1 MSADRGNAI
10 LVLGMHRS
18 GTSAL
23 ARVFS
28 LLGAGLPNEILP
40 PNEFNPSGYWEPTA
54 VVDLNDAWLSQAEAA
69 WDAPFL
75 SDEAR
80 QGSLP
85 RRAIADAATTIHE
98 AYKPSDRWIV
108 LKDPRCTLFAPTWRA
123 GLVRAGYEPKQVV
136 IRRDV
141 SSVAHSLASRDGFKP
156 DEAGLLWAW
165 YGVRALQAVAE
176 AGGAVIDYEQLTGD
190 WRSCLKA
197 LASQL
202 KLRSFTT
209 KALEQHG
216 AEIDEFL
223 KPSAIRPRAE
233 FSAEVGELVEVVEA
247 AYQSAMTGE
256 RPEGLD
262 DIAQALVTVGDLSRQ
277 ATRRVRIF
285 DQSRLDEVVGERDA
299 ARNAHAEVEARAKRA
314 ADYAKTLEQER
325 DAARQAHKQAQ
336 EAADRVAQER
346 DAARQAHKQAQE
358 AVDRVAQ
365 ERDAARQAHKQAQEA
380 VDRVAQERDAART
393 AHKQV
398 EQAARENSQAL
409 RRVEQERD
417 RAISAQARSEDARA
431 AAAEA
436 MGRTQGEL
444 ESARRQYHN
453 AERRAENWR
462 DKAQGLRVEIDR
474 AQREI
479 DRVHA
484 DFESLQTAVAGY
496 KQHSDALHNE
506 LVRTQGDYST
516 ADAERLALRI
526 ERDRISARLQQIEAS
541 TTWRASAVLRSGLGK
556 APWLAAGIRRALK
569 ATWWTVTGQLARRLR
584 ERREALIASQTDDGE
599 ASTPNRPPMDS
610 LRPFLETEFGASAD
624 ADIEALIKRYD
635 LAFQTEGQPPIKKT
649 TDAKT
654 ARDWAKRLS
663 KLAAERG
670 LGDDTAPDV
679 SIIIPAYNQIA
690 YTLACIESVLISPS
704 TRSFEIL
711 VGDDQSTDGTQAA
724 AKVSIPSVRW
734 VRHAENQGFVGNCN
748 LTAAKARGCYVVFLN
763 NDTLVL
769 PGWLDALVDTLES
782 DAEIGLAGSKLIY
795 PDGRLQE
802 AGGIFWQDGSAWNL
816 GRFDN
821 PRRPEFSYA
830 RDVDY
835 ISGASIALPRDLWEQ
850 LDGFD
855 DLYRPAYAED
865 ADLAFRI
872 RAAGFRTV
880 FQPRSM
886 LLHFEGVSSGTDL
899 GSGAKAYQVTNLE
912 RLRER
917 WADVLADHRPN
928 AERPDLE
935 KERSVQRRALFI
947 DITTPEPQHDAGSLV
962 AVETMRALQALGYKV
977 TFVPQD
983 NFLWTEAFSAPL
995 QAMGVEVIYH
1005 PFYSRFPQ
1013 FIEARG
1019 SEFDLVFVHRFA
1031 AAERTLA
1038 DLRAHAPQ
1046 ARIAFMPADLHFLRE
1061 GREAELSGDP
1071 ERAGAAAETR
1081 RRELAVIQAADAVL
1095 PHSTLELELLAS
1107 EAPETPAF
1115 HLPLIHD
1122 PEPTPA
1128 AFGDRAEVGFIGGY
1142 GHPPNVDAVD
1152 WFLESIWPQV
1162 RAAQP
1167 DARFLLAGSKMPD
1180 RFKALHGRDGVEILG
1195 FVETLSEFFDGVKI
1209 TVAPL
1214 RYGAGAKGKVAASL
1228 AMGVPCVSTSIGE
1241 EGMGLS
1247 AGNDLLVAD
1256 EPQAFAEAV
1265 ADLISNESRWN
1276 ELREAG
1282 LAFAERATS
1291 RAVVRR
1297 QVQTMITALGDTPAE
1312 ESETALSA
1320 E

>member
-1 MSADRGNAI
+1 M
-10 LVLGMHRS
+10 
-18 GTSAL
+18 
-23 ARVFS
+23 
-28 LLGAGLPNEILP
+28 
-40 PNEFNPSGYWEPTA
+40 
-54 VVDLNDAWLSQAEAA
+54 
-69 WDAPFL
+69 
-75 SDEAR
+75 
-80 QGSLP
+80 
-85 RRAIADAATTIHE
+85 RRA
-98 AYKPSDRWIV
+98 
-108 LKDPRCTLFAPTWRA
+108 
-123 GLVRAGYEPKQVV
+123 
-136 IRRDV
+136 
-141 SSVAHSLASRDGFKP
+141 
-156 DEAGLLWAW
+156 
-165 YGVRALQAVAE
+165 
-176 AGGAVIDYEQLTGD
+176 AGGAGC
-190 WRSCLKA
+190 S
-197 LASQL
+197 
-202 KLRSFTT
+202 
-209 KALEQHG
+209 
-216 AEIDEFL
+216 
-223 KPSAIRPRAE
+223 
-233 FSAEVGELVEVVEA
+233 
-247 AYQSAMTGE
+247 E
-256 RPEGLD
+256 R
-262 DIAQALVTVGDLSRQ
+262 TF
-277 ATRRVRIF
+277 RRVCI
-285 DQSRLDEVVGERDA
+285 
-299 ARNAHAEVEARAKRA
+299 
-314 ADYAKTLEQER
+314 
-325 DAARQAHKQAQ
+325 
-336 EAADRVAQER
+336 
-346 DAARQAHKQAQE
+346 
-358 AVDRVAQ
+358 
-365 ERDAARQAHKQAQEA
+365 
-380 VDRVAQERDAART
+380 
-393 AHKQV
+393 
-398 EQAARENSQAL
+398 
-409 RRVEQERD
+409 
-417 RAISAQARSEDARA
+417 
-431 AAAEA
+431 
-436 MGRTQGEL
+436 
-444 ESARRQYHN
+444 
-453 AERRAENWR
+453 
-462 DKAQGLRVEIDR
+462 
-474 AQREI
+474 
-479 DRVHA
+479 
-484 DFESLQTAVAGY
+484 
-496 KQHSDALHNE
+496 NE
-506 LVRTQGDYST
+506 LVRTQGDYAS
-516 ADAERLALRI
+516 ADAERIALRI
-526 ERDRISARLQQIEAS
+526 ERDRVSARLAQIEAS
-541 TTWRASAVLRSGLGK
+541 TTWRASAPLRNGLEK
-556 APWLAAGIRRALK
+556 APWLAAGVRRTLK
-569 ATWWTVTGQLARRLR
+569 ATWWTVTGQLFRRLR
-584 ERREALIASQTDDGE
+584 ERREALTASDTNAGE
-599 ASTPNRPPMDS
+599 SSAPNRPATDS

-624 ADIEALIKRYD
+624 ADIEALIDRYD

-663 KLAAERG
+663 NLAAKRG
-670 LGDDTAPDV
+670 LGEAADPEV
-679 SIIIPAYNQIA
+679 SIIIPAYNQVA

-704 TRSFEIL
+704 TRRFEIL

-748 LTAAKARGCYVVFLN
+748 LTAAKARGRYVVFLN

-769 PGWLDALVDTLES
+769 PGWLDALIDTLES
-782 DAEIGLAGSKLIY
+782 DGDIGLAGSKLIY

-816 GRFDN
+816 GRFDD

-995 QAMGVEVIYH
+995 QAMGIEVIYH

-1031 AAERTLA
+1031 AAERVLA

-1071 ERAGAAAETR
+1071 ERADAAAETR

-1128 AFGDRAEVGFIGGY
+1128 AFSDRAEVGFIGGY

-1152 WFLESIWPQV
+1152 WFLESIWPHV

-1180 RFKALHGRDGVEILG
+1180 RFKAMHGRDGVEVLG
-1195 FVETLSEFFDGVKI
+1195 FVETLSDFFNGVKI

-1265 ADLISNESRWN
+1265 ADLISNEARWN

-1282 LAFAERATS
+1282 LAFADRATS

-1297 QVQTMITALGDTPAE
+1297 QVQTMIAALGETPAE
-1312 ESETALSA
+1312 ESEKALSA